1 MREGPREDEPAS
13 ALADPLA
20 ETQDGSDSGQTHGLE
35 DAAYALA
42 APDVATRAFTD
53 GSVDEPSV
61 SPAAAPVKSST
72 GSYASGD
79 RIGRYRLVSALG
91 LGGMGLVFLAHDDEL
106 DRPVALKVL
115 RPGGTGDP
123 RRLLR
128 EARSMARLAHPHIAA
143 VYDVGTHGV
152 DVYVAM
158 EYVEGPTL
166 RGWMKSPHPWA
177 ERRDV
182 LLQAA
187 RGLSAAH
194 SRGVTHRDFK
204 PENVIVGHDGRVRV
218 LDFGLAKLA
227 PRTATPTA
235 DTTDTQIGAIVGTP
249 RYMAPEQLRGQGA
262 GPAADQFAFCVCAY
276 ELAYGTRPF
285 DGEVFADVAASVLTQ
300 APREPPRGDQVPERL
315 WPMLCRGMRIAQDE
329 RYASMQALTEALE
342 QVTGVPEPARPVP
355 SPALALA
362 VAPVVSRPAL
372 REAQEDARVR
382 LTQAYAD
389 DLLDAEELDSRL
401 ERLENAG
408 DLPVVAALVADLA
421 PVAAVPATLAV
432 PVPTLPVMPEPA
444 RVGPNVTALAVPHD
458 VQAVS
463 RTVAV
468 FSGNRRAGVWQPARV
483 NHVLAVF
490 GGAEIDM
497 RDVELPPGETEI
509 RVFCMMGGIEIT
521 VAPGTRVHL
530 ECTAIFGG
538 AEQEDAS
545 APPEPGG
552 PVLRVTGMVLF
563 GGVEVRER
571 LPGESGWAA
580 RKRRKAA
587 QKQLREKKAK
597 KALPP
602 GD

>member
-1 MREGPREDEPAS
+1 MRESPREDEPAS
-13 ALADPLA
+13 VSTDPLA
-20 ETQDGSDSGQTHGLE
+20 ETQDGSDSDRALGLPKASSE
-35 DAAYALA
+35 AD
-42 APDVATRAFTD
+42 TRAFADGTTD
-53 GSVDEPSV
+53 ESSDSG
-61 SPAAAPVKSST
+61 AAPMTGGV

-166 RGWMKSPHPWA
+166 RAWMKSPHTWA
-177 ERRDV
+177 ARHNV

-194 SRGVTHRDFK
+194 ASGVTHRDFK

-227 PRTATPTA
+227 PRTATRTD

-262 GPAADQFAFCVCAY
+262 GPSADQFAFCVCAY
-276 ELAYGTRPF
+276 ELAYGVRPF

-300 APREPPRGDQVPERL
+300 APREPSRVDEVPEGL
-315 WPMLCRGMRIAQDE
+315 WPMLRRGLRVAQDE
-329 RYASMQALTEALE
+329 RYPSMQALTEALE
-342 QVTGVPEPARPVP
+342 QVAGAPEPARSPP

-362 VAPVVSRPAL
+362 LAPVVSRPAL
-372 REAQEDARVR
+372 RDAREGAR
-382 LTQAYAD
+382 AQLTQAYAD

-401 ERLENAG
+401 ERLENAA

-421 PVAAVPATLAV
+421 SDSPAPAPDVAAA
-432 PVPTLPVMPEPA
+432 PEQ
-444 RVGPNVTALAVPHD
+444 ALAVPAATTL
-458 VQAVS
+458 AVS
-463 RTVAV
+463 HHVPGVGRTVAV

-490 GGAEIDM
+490 GGAEIDL
-497 RDVELPPGETEI
+497 RDVELAPGETEI
-509 RVFCMMGGIEIT
+509 RVFCMFGGIEIT

-545 APPEPGG
+545 TQPEPGG
-552 PVLRVTGMVLF
+552 PILRVTGVVFF

-587 QKQLREKKAK
+587 QKQLREAKTK

-602 GD
+602 GR